1 MTDRYG
7 KNTLDEI
14 IQYLSSENSNAER
27 VIKNK
32 IEKQNLEII
41 DLEKKKTAEF
51 KNTIEN
57 LLKNK
62 EEELVVVQSQ
72 KPEEVKKPID
82 DENVNEQKQSVI
94 KSIEN
99 ISREVT
105 SIQQRIDEYIAK
117 RTELNTDIQNLS
129 QIKQSLVLMQSNIS
143 QKMEEHKSFLLK
155 YNLDINEVVKVDFR
169 LNLIED
175 KIKSLTKQ
183 RSEIVESLDG
193 DDNLYDKKKKKEA
206 LFRTAYELFTTKG
219 INSTAI
225 SDIVEKA
232 GVAKGTFYLYF
243 KDKYDIK
250 NKLIAHKTKELFDHA
265 EIALEHSGITGLED
279 QLIFIIDDI
288 INILVN
294 NKPLLNFISKNLVM
308 GALKSAFWAE
318 DEGDKIF
325 YERYL
330 ELVEADE
337 HEYQDIDI
345 MLFTILELA
354 GSTGY
359 NSTSFRLARLRWPK
373 AKNLYLSKSTS
384 HFFIEP
390 SV

>member
-1 MTDRYG
+1 MGRV
-7 KNTLDEI
+7 E
-14 IQYLSSENSNAER
+14 EN
-27 VIKNK
+27 
-32 IEKQNLEII
+32 
-41 DLEKKKTAEF
+41 
-51 KNTIEN
+51 
-57 LLKNK
+57 
-62 EEELVVVQSQ
+62 
-72 KPEEVKKPID
+72 
-82 DENVNEQKQSVI
+82 
-94 KSIEN
+94 
-99 ISREVT
+99 
-105 SIQQRIDEYIAK
+105 
-117 RTELNTDIQNLS
+117 
-129 QIKQSLVLMQSNIS
+129 
-143 QKMEEHKSFLLK
+143 
-155 YNLDINEVVKVDFR
+155 
-169 LNLIED
+169 
-175 KIKSLTKQ
+175 
-183 RSEIVESLDG
+183 
-193 DDNLYDKKKKKEA
+193 KKKKKEA

-308 GALKSAFWAE
+308 G
-318 DEGDKIF
+318 DKIF

-359 NSTSFRLARLRWPK
+359 NSILFEEPVSIEKYKPFLYRTVRLIIQ
-373 AKNLYLSKSTS
+373 S
-384 HFFIEP
+384 HRK
-390 SV
+390 